1 LQSFKLYIII
11 RSMKKLLFPIVLLV
25 VVLTLFSCGSTKN
38 VAYFKNADTIN
49 LAASKGLYD
58 AKIMPK
64 DMLTITVSATDPK
77 AAAPF
82 NLVVQDPLRSNG
94 SLASYSGSLLPYLVD
109 NDGFINFPV
118 IGMVKVA
125 GLTKRQ
131 CEDLL
136 HDKIKP
142 YMAATEKPIVTVK
155 MASFTISVLG
165 EVARPGQFSVETEK
179 ISILQ
184 ALANAGDLTIY
195 GKREN
200 VLLVREDASGEK
212 SVHRI
217 NLNDAN
223 LINSPYYYLQQN
235 DALIVEPNKAKA
247 QNSSI
252 GQMTTL
258 WFSGASILISV
269 ASLVVNITR

>member
-1 LQSFKLYIII
+1 
-11 RSMKKLLFPIVLLV
+11 
-25 VVLTLFSCGSTKN
+25 
-38 VAYFKNADTIN
+38 
-49 LAASKGLYD
+49 
-58 AKIMPK
+58 
-64 DMLTITVSATDPK
+64 
-77 AAAPF
+77 
-82 NLVVQDPLRSNG
+82 
-94 SLASYSGSLLPYLVD
+94 
-109 NDGFINFPV
+109 
-118 IGMVKVA
+118 
-125 GLTKRQ
+125 
-131 CEDLL
+131 
-136 HDKIKP
+136 
-142 YMAATEKPIVTVK
+142 MAATEKPIVTVK

>member
-1 LQSFKLYIII
+1 MNFIK
-11 RSMKKLLFPIVLLV
+11 RMKKIIVPILLALV
-25 VVLTLFSCGSTKN
+25 VLSFFSCGSTKN
-38 VAYFKNADTIN
+38 VAYFKNADSIS

-64 DMLTITVSATDPK
+64 DLLTITVSTTDPK

-82 NLVVQDPLRSNG
+82 NLTVQDPLRSGG
-94 SLASYSGSLLPYLVD
+94 SLSYSQGSLLQYLVD
-109 NDGFINFPV
+109 NDGNINFPV
-118 IGMVKVA
+118 IGMIKVA
-125 GLTKRQ
+125 GLTKRE
-131 CEDLL
+131 CETLI

-142 YMAATEKPIVTVK
+142 YMAETERPIVNVK
-155 MASFTISVLG
+155 MASFKISVLG
-165 EVARPGQFSVETEK
+165 EVAHPGQFTVETEK

-195 GKREN
+195 GKRDN
-200 VLLVREDASGEK
+200 VMLVREDAAGQK
-212 SVHRI
+212 SIHRL

-223 LINSPYYYLQQN
+223 LMNSPYYYLQQN
-235 DALIVEPNKAKA
+235 DAIIVEPNKAKA

-269 ASLVVNITR
+269 ASLVVNILR

>member
-1 LQSFKLYIII
+1 MHGFTIHILKK
-11 RSMKKLLFPIVLLV
+11 SMKKIILPLVLMA
-25 VVLTLFSCGSTKN
+25 VVLSFFSCGSTKN
-38 VAYFKNADTIN
+38 IAYFQNVDTLN

-64 DMLTITVSATDPK
+64 DQLSISVNTTDPK

-82 NLVVQDPLRSNG
+82 NLAVQSSSSSTTAEG
-94 SLASYSGSLLPYLVD
+94 SLPYLVD
-109 NDGFINFPV
+109 NEGYINFPV
-118 IGMVKVA
+118 IGRIRVA
-125 GLTKRQ
+125 GMTKRE
-131 CEDLL
+131 CEDYI
-136 HDKIKP
+136 HDRIKP
-142 YMAATEKPIVTVK
+142 YMSQTENPIVTVRMSSYK
-155 MASFTISVLG
+155 ISVLG
-165 EVARPGQFSVETEK
+165 EVAGPGVFTVQTEK
-179 ISILQ
+179 ISILE

-200 VLLVREDASGEK
+200 IMLVREDANGQK

-247 QNSSI
+247 SNSTVGQN
-252 GQMTTL
+252 TTL
-258 WFSGASILISV
+258 WLSGVSIVTSL
-269 ASLVVNITR
+269 ASLVTNIVR